1 MRRALTLLVFLL
13 AAAPAQAQDLDRNTR
28 ASATEALQTAQRLAH
43 GRGVRSGR
51 ELSPALQQLAAQR
64 SELSSTQRAQ
74 ADALLARPTDP
85 GDVMQPGGPY
95 SPGSP
100 VSIDCS
106 DANFCVHWVV
116 KSGDLDA
123 ISTADTSPM
132 NGRPDYVDD
141 MIESFQTSFAVEN
154 TQLGWIRAKS
164 DGTLGRDGDPDGLD
178 KTDVYIKDIGGEGI
192 FGYASTDPNQ
202 GSGT

>member
-64 SELSSTQRAQ
+64 SELSSAQRAQ

-85 GDVMQPGGPY
+85 GDVTQPGGPY
-95 SPGSP
+95 SPSAT
-100 VSIDCS
+100 VETDCS
-106 DANFCVHWVV
+106 DAHFCVHWVET
-116 KSGDLDA
+116 
-123 ISTADTSPM
+123 TADAVPTADNPP
-132 NGRPDYVDD
+132 NGRPDFDD
-141 MIESFQTSFAVEN
+141 
-154 TQLGWIRAKS
+154 
-164 DGTLGRDGDPDGLD
+164 
-178 KTDVYIKDIGGEGI
+178 
-192 FGYASTDPNQ
+192 
-202 GSGT
+202 